1 MISQTKNPIHSSA
14 DLVLR
19 LLFTFSLAFIQ
30 CTGTSEKNTPPSLP
44 HNQIEKPLIPINYEF
59 DSLGLTLNSKI
70 DPDFWR
76 WDHMNSDNQSP
87 DSVGI
92 ERYENRTRPFFH
104 YNEETTLPS
113 LSITTLQNRITSFQ
127 ATVIFTLED
136 KSPDAIVELL
146 SELKMFDLFQDKEI
160 RLDILDSGYYQHKT
174 DQVDEK
180 MTLEIKDGTYSR
192 MTYSIELIKK

>member
-1 MISQTKNPIHSSA
+1 MTSHNRFRPELIF
-14 DLVLR
+14 
-19 LLFTFSLAFIQ
+19 LLFSIASSFFVN
-30 CTGTSEKNTPPSLP
+30 CTETHRETHEEINAENNSELNDVK
-44 HNQIEKPLIPINYEF
+44 INYEF

-70 DPDFWR
+70 EPDFWR
-76 WDHMNSDNQSP
+76 WDHMNSNNQSP

-104 YNEETTLPS
+104 YKEETTLPA
-113 LSITTLQNRITSFQ
+113 LSITTVQNRITAFQ

-136 KSPDAIVELL
+136 KSHDAIVELL

-160 RLDILDSGYYQHKT
+160 RLDILDSGFYQHKT
-174 DQVDEK
+174 DLVDEK
-180 MTLEIKDGTYSR
+180 MTLEIKDGTYSH